1 MSAGRRYV
9 AFLRAI
15 NVGGH
20 VITMDRLR
28 ALFESAKLGNVET
41 MIASGNVLFDAPAS
55 QPADALEQRIE
66 QHLKKALGYDV
77 DTFLRTPDEIAAIV
91 AHEPFVPDPSA
102 HAVYVAFLKGL
113 PTNDARQK
121 LLGFSNPV
129 DELSVNGRE
138 VYWKARK
145 NVSEST
151 FSGAQLEKT
160 LGMPATMRNITTVRK
175 LGAKCASVR

>member
-15 NVGGH
+15 NVGGR
-20 VITMDRLR
+20 VVKMDRLR
-28 ALFESAKLGNVET
+28 ALFESLGLGNVET

-55 QPADALEQRIE
+55 QRADALEQRIE

-77 DTFLRTPDEIAAIV
+77 AAFLRTPDEIAAIV

-102 HAVYVAFLKGL
+102 HAVYVGFLKGL
-113 PTNDARQK
+113 PTKDARQK
-121 LLGFSNPV
+121 LLGFSNDV
-129 DELSVNGRE
+129 DEFSSNGRE
-138 VYWKARK
+138 VYWKARR

-151 FSGAQLEKT
+151 FSAAQLEKT
-160 LGMPATMRNITTVRK
+160 LGMPATMRNSTTVKK
-175 LGAKCASVR
+175 LAAKYGATR

>member
-15 NVGGH
+15 NVGGR
-20 VITMDRLR
+20 VVKMDRLR
-28 ALFESAKLGNVET
+28 ALFESLRLGNVET
-41 MIASGNVLFDAPAS
+41 MIASGNVLFHAPAS
-55 QPADALEQRIE
+55 QRADALEQHIE

-77 DTFLRTPDEIAAIV
+77 ATFLRTPDEIAAIV

-102 HAVYVAFLKGL
+102 HAVYVVFLKRL
-113 PTNDARQK
+113 PTTDARQK
-121 LLGFSNPV
+121 LLGFSNDV
-129 DELSVNGRE
+129 DEFSASGRE

-175 LGAKCASVR
+175 LGVKCAPGR